1 MTRDVLAAA
10 SPELRAA
17 YAAVDWD
24 ATHLGPMESWSQ
36 ALLDVVDLMMHSQFP
51 MTVFWGPEFVLV
63 YNDAYVELIGDK
75 HPTALG
81 GRVEDVFNEAWAQV
95 GPIMRDVRHTGRADL
110 IADALVP
117 LERRGF
123 LEDCY
128 FTFSYSAVRD
138 AEGRIEGVL
147 DVSTETTR
155 AVLGRRRLEVLARL
169 AESLAGASSLDEVK
183 RRALRVFRGY
193 DADAI
198 DVELQLADASTEDWS
213 AEPHWEPPRPIYA
226 GDVVAGSS
234 ADGRDVVWVALESDR
249 EDRAVS
255 TLVMELNP
263 RILLDDDLTD
273 FVRLAGSVVGRA
285 LGRARAEAVQR
296 EHVDQERRLSETL
309 QRSLLSNPAQVQG
322 LPVAVRYVPAA
333 EEAQIG
339 GDWYDAFRLPGGR
352 LSLVIGDVTGHDRD
366 AAASMAQMRNL
377 LRGVAMTLTSPAEVL
392 GAVERAG
399 QQLEFDVLATAIVA
413 HVEPSPESAGAL
425 LRWSNAGHLPPVVI
439 DPDGSTRVLAEHP
452 DPLLGVG
459 HRGRREHAAT
469 LAPGSLVVLYTDGL
483 IERRGSSLDA
493 GLAWLTAALTGQQ
506 HGDPEAVCDLLIG
519 HMPADIDDDVALLV
533 LKIEG
538 DALV

>member
-10 SPELRAA
+10 SPELRAV
-17 YAAVDWD
+17 YDAVDWD
-24 ATHLGPMESWSQ
+24 ATHLGARHSWSP

-75 HPTALG
+75 HPIALG
-81 GRVEDVFNEAWAQV
+81 ARVQDVFDEAWAQI
-95 GPIMRDVRHTGRADL
+95 GPLMQDVRDTGRAEL
-110 IADALVP
+110 IEDALVP
-117 LERRGF
+117 LHRRGF

-138 AEGRIEGVL
+138 VDGRIVGVL

-155 AVLGRRRLEVLARL
+155 AVLGQRRLEVLARL

-193 DADAI
+193 DADVI
-198 DVELQLADASTEDWS
+198 DVELQLADSSTEDWS
-213 AEPHWEPPRPIYA
+213 GEPHWEPPRPIYA
-226 GDVVAGSS
+226 GEVVAGRS

-255 TLVMELNP
+255 TLVMELSP
-263 RILLDDDLTD
+263 RIVLDDELTD
-273 FVRLAGSVVGRA
+273 FLRLAGSVVGRA
-285 LGRARAEAVQR
+285 LGRARAESIQR

-309 QRSLLSNPAQVQG
+309 QRSLLSNPAQVEG

-339 GDWYDAFRLPGGR
+339 GDWYDAFRLPSDG

-392 GAVERAG
+392 SAVERAVK
-399 QQLEFDVLATAIVA
+399 QLEFDVLATAIVA
-413 HVEPSPESAGAL
+413 HVEPEHEVPGAR

-439 DPDGSTRVLAEHP
+439 DPEGSTRILSHPP
-452 DPLLGVG
+452 DPLVGVG
-459 HRGRREHAAT
+459 QWDRSEHST
-469 LAPGSLVVLYTDGL
+469 DLAPGSLVVLYTDGL
-483 IERRGSSLDA
+483 IERRGSTLDE
-493 GLAWLTAALTGQQ
+493 GLAWLAGALAGQQ
-506 HGDPEAVCDLLIG
+506 HASPDQVCDLLIG
-519 HMPADIDDDVALLV
+519 HMPAEIDDDVALLV

-538 DALV
+538 DAAT

>member
-1 MTRDVLAAA
+1 MTRNVLAAA

-17 YAAVDWD
+17 YDAVDWA
-24 ATHLGPMESWSQ
+24 ATHLGPMKSWSQ

-75 HPTALG
+75 HPSALG
-81 GRVEDVFNEAWAQV
+81 GRVEDVFDEAWTQI
-95 GPIMRDVRHTGRADL
+95 GPIMRDVRRTGRADL
-110 IADALVP
+110 IGDALVP

-138 AEGRIEGVL
+138 AAGQIEGVL

-198 DVELQLADASTEDWS
+198 DVELQLADTSTEDWS

-226 GDVVAGSS
+226 GEVVSGSS
-234 ADGRDVVWVALESDR
+234 ADGRDVVWVALEADR

-285 LGRARAEAVQR
+285 LGRARAEAIQR

-339 GDWYDAFRLPGGR
+339 GDWYDAFRLPGDG

-377 LRGVAMTLTSPAEVL
+377 LRGVAMTLTSPGEVL
-392 GAVERAG
+392 GAVERAV

-413 HVEPSPESAGAL
+413 HVEPSPESPGVR

-439 DPDGSTRVLAEHP
+439 EPDGSTRVLAERP

-459 HRGRREHAAT
+459 HRGRRDHADT

-483 IERRGSSLDA
+483 IERRGSSLDE

-506 HGDPEAVCDLLIG
+506 HGDPDAVCDLLIG

>member
-17 YAAVDWD
+17 YAAVDWE
-24 ATHLGPMESWSQ
+24 ATPLGPMRGWTRT
-36 ALLDVVDLMMHSQFP
+36 LLDIVDLMMHSQFP

-75 HPTALG
+75 HPEALG
-81 GRVEDVFNEAWAQV
+81 GRVEDVFDEAWAQV
-95 GPIMRDVRHTGRADL
+95 GPIMQEVRLTGHAEL
-110 IADALVP
+110 IEDTLVP

-155 AVLGRRRLEVLARL
+155 AVLGQRRLAVLARL
-169 AESLAGASSLDEVK
+169 AESLAGAGSLDEVK
-183 RRALRVFRGY
+183 RHALRVFRGY
-193 DADAI
+193 DADAV
-198 DVELQLADASTEDWS
+198 DVELQLADSSAEDWS
-213 AEPHWEPPRPIYA
+213 GEPHWEPPRPIYA
-226 GDVVAGSS
+226 GEVVAGRS

-285 LGRARAEAVQR
+285 LGRARAEVAQR
-296 EHVDQERRLSETL
+296 QHVDQERRLSETL
-309 QRSLLSNPAQVQG
+309 QRSLLSRPVQVQG

-339 GDWYDAFRLPGGR
+339 GDWYDAFRLPGDGV
-352 LSLVIGDVTGHDRD
+352 SLVIGDVTGHDRE

-392 GAVERAG
+392 SAVERAV
-399 QQLEFDVLATAIVA
+399 QQLELDVLATAIVA
-413 HVEPSPESAGAL
+413 HVEPSPDAPGAR

-439 DPDGSTRVLAEHP
+439 EPDGSTRVLAHPP
-452 DPLLGVG
+452 DPLVGVG
-459 HRGRREHAAT
+459 HWERREHSDV
-469 LAPGSLVVLYTDGL
+469 LAPGSVVVLYTDGL
-483 IERRGSSLDA
+483 IERRGSSLDD
-493 GLAWLTAALTGQQ
+493 GLAWLTDALAGQRLAE
-506 HGDPEAVCDLLIG
+506 PEEICDLLIG
-519 HMPADIDDDVALLV
+519 HMPSDIDDDVALLV
-533 LKIEG
+533 LKVE
-538 DALV
+538 DSAA